1 MKPEDLIA
9 ELNLDESD
17 ETTQLIANLIET
29 SKVIVSQAVNSKV
42 DSTIF
47 EADLVYQRA
56 VMTLATQMFYDRT
69 LDGGLSLGL
78 RMMIENLQGK
88 FIGGSNELTK

>member
-17 ETTQLIANLIET
+17 ETTQLITNLIET

-42 DSTIF
+42 DQTIF

-56 VMTLATQMFYDRT
+56 IMTLATQMFYDRT

-78 RMMIENLQGK
+78 KMLIENLQGK
-88 FIGGSNELTK
+88 FIGGVNELTK